1 MRQRQTPEQR
11 IDELDQRIHLIKRA
25 ITVVLINRHN
35 GKQLAI
41 DHPCHIWATH
51 HHYAVPCVSPEEE
64 CLGCCLYKAHLT
76 LPSKNEQL

>member
-11 IDELDQRIHLIKRA
+11 IDELDQQIHLIKQA
-25 ITVVLINRHN
+25 ITVVLINRYKR
-35 GKQLAI
+35 KQLTI
-41 DHPCHIWATH
+41 NHPCHIWAIY
-51 HHYAVPCVSPEEE
+51 HHYAVPCISPEEE